1 MTATPTLTLT
11 LTHALDLALT
21 PSSRAQVGEAYYQP
35 AAAKLAREG
44 DLMLACVEHPFTSG
58 EEPVA
63 TWPEAERARATSL
76 PGMHRLGTGLGLG
89 LG

>member
-1 MTATPTLTLT
+1 M
-11 LTHALDLALT
+11 
-21 PSSRAQVGEAYYQP
+21 GEACYQP

-63 TWPEAERARATSL
+63 TWAEAERARATSL
-76 PGMHRLGTGLGLG
+76 PDMHRLGLG